1 MPIVARPR
9 TLVTLLALTF
19 AGAVQADEPTPRPT
33 PTPEPRIET
42 VNNTVKLDLQISGV
56 EHGWKIEIKP
66 ANPGSRFQPVVR
78 QVKQSQGDSV
88 QLGEIAIDARSLSA
102 DRDCALAIVLTD
114 PEGSS
119 QTFKRSVRLLP
130 QPDAEIVPELSKT
143 FYLRSSSVATRDTP
157 RRRPN

>member
-9 TLVTLLALTF
+9 TLVTLLALTL
-19 AGAVQADEPTPRPT
+19 ASTAQADDPRPT
-33 PTPEPRIET
+33 PKPSPTPTIET
-42 VNNTVKLDLQISGV
+42 VNNTLKLDLQISGV
-56 EHGWKIEIKP
+56 EQGWTIQIKP

-78 QVKQSQGDSV
+78 QVKQSQGDPV
-88 QLGEIAIDARSLSA
+88 QLGEIAIEARSLSA

-119 QTFKRSVRLLP
+119 QTFKRSIRLLP

-143 FYLRSSSVATRDTP
+143 FYLRSSSVAIRDTP
-157 RRRPN
+157 RPRPN